1 MSSWADMEL
10 SSRYGGA
17 MGDDEE
23 NQRKSDERERKKAEV
38 RRRLEDA
45 NRSKKAKKGF
55 LTPERKKKLR
65 KLLMMKAAEDLKQQ
79 QMLKEQERQ
88 RILQERILPL
98 PDLNSCD
105 VDETFEEFLE
115 RVLELESDIYDL
127 SYTVRQKGFRN
138 QRAHHCCQRSAR
150 KIRQTHAQEGLQD
163 RLQVQ
168 QDQED
173 RVPEEVVMVSN
184 RELRKICDGIFCGF
198 VLGIFLIFIPTWLIA
213 IWLSP
218 PPEDLIEKSNRTAF
232 LWNGQWYTFPEA
244 AHTNGSVNVK
254 MLLSNEMCADSPISK
269 IFGYVLIAV
278 FMIGTPIV
286 CWIWGKEPVPTVTN
300 FYNEENYTD
309 PTPWNNTIKFL
320 DQPPKLYEH
329 LHILGNVTENATE
342 FCVILAPEA
351 DFGKNAPCQVCAYF
365 KGNDSKIIYTAKK
378 DGKVQYTYEAPNPF
392 MNGTEMDLRIR
403 FVDKYV
409 QIFAQRGEIGIFE
422 KLPEVHEAK
431 FLIVSGNVTPLAGSE
446 SGSMGGVDRRE
457 VSAEPVSWMDTHK
470 AKEQRRRSRR
480 YGKPQYGVYWFSP
493 PVGGYYTIPHSP
505 NKNANNTH
513 VYTPASYSYR
523 WNGSTHYSPSEG
535 HGLKY
540 DPSFVVDKGTLPK
553 PKRIDILFYVAKE
566 AEMTPAWVVSFRFT
580 ERSVVLNT
588 YDGHWKDEDRAD
600 FMPIDDWRLV
610 DLVIW
615 KYSSKMHIFINNYE
629 FATYD
634 MNTPLYKSN
643 TMRITGDLEIL
654 GVKMNA
660 LAGLLIASYFLK
672 EKPET
677 LETLINGTD
686 TQDTSGRLGTLTSD
700 TKLYDTRRFPEQAS
714 NTSYG
719 HGSMGHYWYSPRHGG
734 YYHSQPSPWGGP
746 AYVPASYSY
755 RNSRNGSMV
764 YADSEGHGR
773 YYDPNYVIDIEKIPK
788 PRLINV
794 ILYRS
799 NGHNATNR
807 EEWSPTFKLSFRF
820 DLNTTTLSRFD
831 GGWVDEEKADFLPI
845 DDWRLFD
852 LAIRPANH
860 KLYIYINNYE
870 FASYKLS
877 SEIMASDYIGIEGDV
892 EILGLKE
899 DGLLA

>member
-1 MSSWADMEL
+1 
-10 SSRYGGA
+10 
-17 MGDDEE
+17 
-23 NQRKSDERERKKAEV
+23 
-38 RRRLEDA
+38 
-45 NRSKKAKKGF
+45 
-55 LTPERKKKLR
+55 
-65 KLLMMKAAEDLKQQ
+65 
-79 QMLKEQERQ
+79 
-88 RILQERILPL
+88 
-98 PDLNSCD
+98 
-105 VDETFEEFLE
+105 
-115 RVLELESDIYDL
+115 
-127 SYTVRQKGFRN
+127 
-138 QRAHHCCQRSAR
+138 
-150 KIRQTHAQEGLQD
+150 
-163 RLQVQ
+163 
-168 QDQED
+168 
-173 RVPEEVVMVSN
+173 
-184 RELRKICDGIFCGF
+184 
-198 VLGIFLIFIPTWLIA
+198 
-213 IWLSP
+213 
-218 PPEDLIEKSNRTAF
+218 
-232 LWNGQWYTFPEA
+232 
-244 AHTNGSVNVK
+244 
-254 MLLSNEMCADSPISK
+254 
-269 IFGYVLIAV
+269 
-278 FMIGTPIV
+278 
-286 CWIWGKEPVPTVTN
+286 
-300 FYNEENYTD
+300 
-309 PTPWNNTIKFL
+309 
-320 DQPPKLYEH
+320 
-329 LHILGNVTENATE
+329 
-342 FCVILAPEA
+342 
-351 DFGKNAPCQVCAYF
+351 
-365 KGNDSKIIYTAKK
+365 
-378 DGKVQYTYEAPNPF
+378 
-392 MNGTEMDLRIR
+392 MDLRIR
-403 FVDKYV
+403 FLDKYV

-431 FLIVSGNVTPLAGSE
+431 FLIVSGNVTRLKLLKVDGGPYKTSPNVTFSLGNDTRFDLLLQPLPEVNPDRWEALIEGKYPPSQSAGWTRTKRKS
-446 SGSMGGVDRRE
+446 SGGGRGG
-457 VSAEPVSWMDTHK
+457 SHS
-470 AKEQRRRSRR
+470 RSSSSHGASHSHSSGGGYGSSSFHGYTLSSHRSSYHSSSSSHSNS

-553 PKRIDILFYVAKE
+553 PKRIDILLYVAKE

-629 FATYD
+629 FATYN

-654 GVKMNA
+654 GVKMNDQETMETRHAPLLRKPSHSRHKTLISTASVISLVIVVIA

-672 EKPET
+672 ETPET
-677 LETLINGTD
+677 LETLINGTE
-686 TQDTSGRLGTLTSD
+686 TQETSGRLGMLTSS
-700 TKLYDTRRFPEQAS
+700 TKLYDT
-714 NTSYG
+714 
-719 HGSMGHYWYSPRHGG
+719 
-734 YYHSQPSPWGGP
+734 
-746 AYVPASYSY
+746 
-755 RNSRNGSMV
+755 
-764 YADSEGHGR
+764 
-773 YYDPNYVIDIEKIPK
+773 
-788 PRLINV
+788 
-794 ILYRS
+794 RS

-877 SEIMASDYIGIEGDV
+877 SEIMASDYLGIEGDV